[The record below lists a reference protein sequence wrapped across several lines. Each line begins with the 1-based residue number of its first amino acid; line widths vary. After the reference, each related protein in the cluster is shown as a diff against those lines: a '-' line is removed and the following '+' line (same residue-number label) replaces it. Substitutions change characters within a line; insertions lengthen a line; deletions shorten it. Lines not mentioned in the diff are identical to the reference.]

1 MIEQTAGDKI
11 VYQTWQVHRLRPLS
25 PVRWRHKYNMLYSI
39 WGEIDF
45 MIRNMQIIDSRW
57 NLSKFSSVKKLVS
70 FKICLQKFVVNF
82 AVPKNISE
90 RISQGS
96 IFHGEKF
103 ETNHSQM
110 DGNESKISTFRSSKL
125 WVHLYKELTK

>member
-1 MIEQTAGDKI
+1 
-11 VYQTWQVHRLRPLS
+11 
-25 PVRWRHKYNMLYSI
+25 
-39 WGEIDF
+39 
-45 MIRNMQIIDSRW
+45 MQIIDSRW

-82 AVPKNISE
+82 AVPKNISK

-96 IFHGEKF
+96 IFHGEMF
-103 ETNHSQM
+103 ATNYSQM
-110 DGNESKISTFRSSKL
+110 YENESKISTFRSSKL